1 MAKKKEDECSCHT
14 ESNACGIAGLV
25 LSVFFPMVGLI
36 LGIVALARGEKTKS
50 IGVIAIILSVVM
62 VFARI
67 LFMLTFWTFLKGIF
81 FWI

>member
-1 MAKKKEDECSCHT
+1 MAKKKDDECSCHT
-14 ESNACGIAGLV
+14 ESNACGITGIV
-25 LSVFFPMVGLI
+25 ISFFFPLIGLI

-50 IGVIAIILSVVM
+50 LGIIAITFSAIM

-67 LFMLTFWTFLKGIF
+67 VFMLAFWTLLKGIF